1 MRGPFVEKMARV
13 FNSLAALLTAWVIL
27 PGCDGFSSQ
36 SLHPSLRPKA
46 SNDLGSR
53 FSCPSLVGARLPAPL
68 QRQMAI
74 MENSYSHVSM
84 PHVSMQLD
92 FVDKLGKMGLGF
104 GGPKVRAEEDVKSFC
119 FSKVAVS
126 PSLQGVASEA
136 TEAGRSD
143 GKPKE
148 NQDKCVVLKDI
159 FDGISMYSVFDGHG
173 SYGGQVAEWLT
184 QQVPSDI
191 KNALYRCGSPACTQ
205 PPSPLRCTAH
215 PPPSQQ
221 APASRKRFVN
231 AEKSTRMIW
240 RVPCLFPHPLPLSK
254 RVNGRVNACPPPHH
268 PFSVR
273 PSVSFFS
280 LKHPRLRRGHADQQL
295 CADNPGLIPCMHV
308 RACACLCLCLC
319 LISRAFLFVR
329 VRARVRVRA
338 CVSGATSVCPWRRE

>member
-1 MRGPFVEKMARV
+1 MAKGII
-13 FNSLAALLTAWVIL
+13 SLAALLTVWVIL

-53 FSCPSLVGARLPAPL
+53 FSCPSLAGARLPAPL

-74 MENSYSHVSM
+74 MESSYSHVSM

-205 PPSPLRCTAH
+205 PPSLLRGTAQ

-221 APASRKRFVN
+221 GPASRTRLCQCRKRHTDDW
-231 AEKSTRMIW
+231 ACAM
-240 RVPCLFPHPLPLSK
+240 PLPRPLTLPSSTD
-254 RVNGRVNACPPPHH
+254 VLLIIIPLPSTH
-268 PFSVR
+268 PFLI
-273 PSVSFFS
+273 PS
-280 LKHPRLRRGHADQQL
+280 LKHPLSRRGHAHQQL
-295 CADNPGLIPCMHV
+295 RDGNPGLVRCMCV
-308 RACACLCLCLC
+308 WACACCPFLT
-319 LISRAFLFVR
+319 SREFFFVR
-329 VRARVRVRA
+329 VRVSVRA